1 MNTNKIK
8 SFAKQAR
15 IQLYNGVTTQL
26 LFWGFDDKG
35 SINAEPDSIPGGFTF
50 RGNVYNDVTTV
61 PKWRKLK
68 EKIQKSKE
76 SFKDVTEEAT
86 YTWFNRLTAIK
97 ILEEN
102 NFLDPVLRFQEGSQ
116 VPMILQQAKSGEHK
130 ITNTAQKANL
140 QEALVQNDD
149 EKAFAILITQY
160 CNTHPLLK
168 EVFGHLDDY
177 TEILIPNDL
186 LAADGFLSML
196 NNEENIAPED
206 FTEVELIGWL
216 YQFYISDRKDEVFK
230 GFKANKKARAEDIPA
245 ATQIFTPKWIV
256 NYMVENTVGKIY
268 LDYEEDSELKNQM
281 KYLVQNET
289 DGKSQLITDIT
300 QLTLID
306 PACGSGHI
314 LVTGFEWLYK
324 MYREQGYGAK
334 QAVESILKNNL
345 YGLDLDD
352 RAMQLS
358 RFAILLKAAQQLENA
373 ARGEGKSLLGNTLA
387 VLPHVYAFPE
397 EHGFVSEEIATFTNN
412 QYVKEIYQTIDL
424 LRQGKNI
431 GSALKLSLP
440 AEAISILQQ
449 QYQQWQQKSNAGTL
463 DLEQQAIWTYLK
475 NYVEV
480 ALVLTQQYAAVVAN
494 PPYMG
499 QKSMNG
505 ALKDY
510 VNTHYPMTK
519 ADLMTIFMEVIPN
532 LTKDNFHF
540 ALINLPSWLFLSTFE
555 KMREDYLTN
564 YRIDSLLHMGRGIF
578 GIDFGSVAFAIQ
590 KQSSNENSKG
600 SYFRLHE
607 RNFQHIYFED
617 IEKLFL
623 YSNGKVDYK
632 YDFNQYRD
640 EDGVSE
646 IPENGTAT
654 GKQIFYPNIPQT
666 NFEKIGGSPIAY
678 WVSDILLES
687 FLDDNFSTIYFPA
700 TGIQTGDNNK
710 FIKSWPEV
718 SQVFFKK
725 KWFPLVNGGDRRKW
739 YGNYF
744 DLINWENDGKEIKNH
759 PSSRPQN
766 KQFYFSEGIT
776 WNRIASNGYTA
787 RYFPSGFIFD
797 QAGDSLF
804 SKNNNNIKI
813 GLGFLNSCFI
823 KKVMEIICPTL
834 NVTSGSVS
842 IFPFRQRILSINLI
856 DTLVTSNISISKT
869 DWDSRETSWDFEQ
882 NPLLAQQQTSLSLA
896 YQTWQESVSK
906 DFFQLHTNEEELNR
920 IFIDIYGLQEEL
932 TPEVALKDITIL
944 QDELKAEELTALEPA
959 YRAGETVV
967 LPIQKEVVISQL
979 LSYLVGCMLGRYR
992 LDKSGLHIAHPNA
1005 TDEDLANYKVATA
1018 ALPFAFTIDDDA
1030 ILPLM
1035 GNACAFPDDAVK
1047 KVEDIL
1053 YRIFGEKNHTQNLNF
1068 IDDAL
1073 GMKLDKWMTEKFW
1086 PYHISGNVYKKK
1098 PIYWLFSS
1106 NPKKPQTAAFRVLVY
1121 MHRMDGYTVQK
1132 IMRNYLHP
1140 HQEFVRNQYES
1151 MKENEANLSKQELKT
1166 FENLQKQMIELK
1178 DYNEVL
1184 KELAAQQITFDLDD
1198 GVTVNYAKFE
1208 GAVAVI

>member
-15 IQLYNGVTTQL
+15 IQLYKGVTNQL

-35 SINAEPDSIPGGFTF
+35 NVNAEPESLPGGFDF
-50 RGNVYNDVTTV
+50 RGVIYNDVTTV

-76 SFKDVTEEAT
+76 SFKDVTEEAA
-86 YTWFNRLTAIK
+86 YTWFNRLAAIK

-116 VPMILQQAKSGEHK
+116 VPMILQQAKSGQHA
-130 ITNTAQKANL
+130 ISNAAQKANL

-186 LAADGFLSML
+186 LAADGFVAML

-216 YQFYISDRKDEVFK
+216 YQFYISDRKDEVFRA
-230 GFKANKKARAEDIPA
+230 FDNDIKARAEDIPA

-268 LDYEEDSELKNQM
+268 LDYEEDSDLKSQM
-281 KYLVQNET
+281 KYLVENET
-289 DGKSQLITDIT
+289 NGKSHLIDDIS

-324 MYREQGYGAK
+324 MYREQGFGSK

-373 ARGEGKSLLGNTLA
+373 AHGEGKTLLSNTLE
-387 VLPHVYAFPE
+387 VSPHVYAFPE
-397 EHGFVSEEIATFTNN
+397 EHGFVTEEIAMFTNN

-440 AEAISILQQ
+440 AEAIVVLQE
-449 QYQQWQQKSNAGTL
+449 QYQQWQQKNKTGTL
-463 DLEQQAIWTYLK
+463 NIEQQGIWVNLK
-475 NYVEV
+475 SYVEV
-480 ALVLTQQYAAVVAN
+480 ALVLIQKYAAVVAN

-499 QKSMNG
+499 NGNMNG
-505 ALKDY
+505 DLQLYLERQYRFTKYDLYSVFIEVVINLSKLNGKGGVIAPQSWMFTSRFQKLREFVIDKIQLNNILHLGIGTFGVDFGTASFVY
-510 VNTHYPMTK
+510 TSNCKNEHYK
-519 ADLMTIFMEVIPN
+519 TIFFDLSNFFKINDKELNFLENTKIIYEDYFIKKFELIPGN
-532 LTKDNFHF
+532 LFSYRFNDKIFDLFKNGD
-540 ALINLPSWLFLSTFE
+540 FLSKFCVT
-555 KMREDYLTN
+555 REGLT
-564 YRIDSLLHMGRGIF
+564 
-578 GIDFGSVAFAIQ
+578 
-590 KQSSNENSKG
+590 
-600 SYFRLHE
+600 
-607 RNFQHIYFED
+607 
-617 IEKLFL
+617 
-623 YSNGKVDYK
+623 
-632 YDFNQYRD
+632 
-640 EDGVSE
+640 
-646 IPENGTAT
+646 
-654 GKQIFYPNIPQT
+654 
-666 NFEKIGGSPIAY
+666 
-678 WVSDILLES
+678 
-687 FLDDNFSTIYFPA
+687 
-700 TGIQTGDNNK
+700 TGDNNRFLRNWFEISSTTK
-710 FIKSWPEV
+710 N
-718 SQVFFKK
+718 
-725 KWFPLVNGGDRRKW
+725 KWYPYAKGGGFRKW
-739 YGNYF
+739 YGNK
-744 DLINWENDGKEIKNH
+744 DLIINWEDDGYEVRNNKTLNGRIRSHNYNGNFSFKLGVTWSAFSSTK
-759 PSSRPQN
+759 PSFRLLQN
-766 KQFYFSEGIT
+766 
-776 WNRIASNGYTA
+776 
-787 RYFPSGFIFD
+787 
-797 QAGDSLF
+797 SLF
-804 SKNNNNIKI
+804 DSKGSSVFSNLAANTNYT
-813 GLGFLNSCFI
+813 LAFLNSVVC
-823 KKVMEIICPTL
+823 
-834 NVTSGSVS
+834 TSFLDSLSENRDTKPGTISN
-842 IFPFRQRILSINLI
+842 IPFKLEVNENINLI
-856 DTLVTSNISISKT
+856 SEKNIFFTKK

-882 NPLLAQQQTSLSLA
+882 NPLLAQQQASLSLA
-896 YQTWQESVSK
+896 YQAWLEKVSK
-906 DFFQLHTNEEELNR
+906 EFFQLHTNEEELNR

-944 QDELKAEELTALEPA
+944 QDELKADDLTALEPA

-967 LPIQKEVVISQL
+967 LPIQKDLVISQL
-979 LSYLVGCMLGRYR
+979 LSYLLGCMLGRYR
-992 LDKSGLHIAHPNA
+992 LDKSGLHIAHPNPN
-1005 TDEDLANYKVATA
+1005 EEELAAYEVTEA
-1018 ALPFAFTIDDDA
+1018 ALPFTIQIDEDA

-1035 GNACAFPDDAVK
+1035 GSACAFPDDAVK
-1047 KVEDIL
+1047 WAEDIL
-1053 YRIFGEKNHTQNLNF
+1053 HRIYGEESHTQNLNF

-1086 PYHISGNVYKKK
+1086 SYHISGNIYKKK
-1098 PIYWLFSS
+1098 PIYWLFTS

-1132 IMRNYLHP
+1132 VMRNYLHP
-1140 HQEFVRNQYES
+1140 HQEYLRNQYEVL
-1151 MKENEANLSKQELKT
+1151 KENEANLSKLELKT
-1166 FENLQKQMIELK
+1166 FENLQKQMTELK
-1178 DYNEVL
+1178 AYNEVL
-1184 KELAAQQITFDLDD
+1184 KEMAAQQITFDLDD
-1198 GVTVNYAKFE
+1198 GVTVNYAKFV
-1208 GAVAVI
+1208 GAVAVM